1 MDSRISPNFVP
12 NYNHE
17 LFVGHGDNT
26 NHSLSTKHLNGLNFE
41 QWERSVQISLVAKNK
56 MGFVDGSCRKPA
68 DPQMTKQW
76 ELYDKMVIS
85 WLLNSCEEN
94 ISSSVLYCN
103 STAYIWKEL
112 KNRFSQSNGPK
123 ILQIDKE
130 LNSFEQGN
138 LSIAEYFTK
147 LKSLWDAYDSLV
159 KIPKCS
165 CALCTCDVN
174 GSIVELIKN
183 QRLYKFLMG
192 LNGAYKTVRGNI
204 LMIKPVPDVNTA
216 YSILIQD
223 ETQREFSDNSASV
236 SENNAFAVN
245 RNQFNSNGNR
255 NFFPYMTGHHFGNYN
270 KGRSGSVSY
279 QFGSGN
285 GSAYHKNQER
295 RSNYFCEHCKMQG
308 HTIDKCFK
316 TSS

>member
-1 MDSRISPNFVP
+1 MDSGISPNFVP
-12 NYNHE
+12 DYNHE
-17 LFVGHGDNT
+17 LFLGHGDNT

-41 QWERSVQISLVAKNK
+41 QWERLVQISLVAKNK
-56 MGFVDGSCRKPA
+56 MGFVDGSCKKPA
-68 DPQMTKQW
+68 DPHMAKQW
-76 ELYDKMVIS
+76 ERCNKMVIS
-85 WLLNSCEEN
+85 WLLHSCEEN
-94 ISSSVLYCN
+94 ISSSVLYYN
-103 STAYIWKEL
+103 SAADIWKEL

-159 KIPKCS
+159 KLPKCS
-165 CALCTCDVN
+165 CGLCTCDVN

-245 RNQFNSNGNR
+245 RNHFNSNGNR
-255 NFFPYMTGHHFGNYN
+255 NFFSLH
-270 KGRSGSVSY
+270 
-279 QFGSGN
+279 
-285 GSAYHKNQER
+285 
-295 RSNYFCEHCKMQG
+295 
-308 HTIDKCFK
+308 DW
-316 TSS
+316 SSFWKLQ

>member
-1 MDSRISPNFVP
+1 MGKRNHSKCEPNNIKGNELSSDGLLRWVDGSNEFHFEKDELLDLGESEIVDEDCEIDSAISPNFVP
-12 NYNHE
+12 DYNHE
-17 LFVGHGDNT
+17 LFLGHGDNT

-41 QWERSVQISLVAKNK
+41 QWERLVQISLVAKNK
-56 MGFVDGSCRKPA
+56 MGFVDGSCKKPA
-68 DPQMTKQW
+68 DPHMAKQW
-76 ELYDKMVIS
+76 ERCNKMVIS
-85 WLLNSCEEN
+85 WLLHSCEEN
-94 ISSSVLYCN
+94 ISSSVLYYN
-103 STAYIWKEL
+103 SAADIWKEL

-165 CALCTCDVN
+165 CGLCTYDVN
-174 GSIVELIKN
+174 
-183 QRLYKFLMG
+183 G

-223 ETQREFSDNSASV
+223 ETQREFSDNSV
-236 SENNAFAVN
+236 SEF
-245 RNQFNSNGNR
+245 
-255 NFFPYMTGHHFGNYN
+255 FFPT
-270 KGRSGSVSY
+270 
-279 QFGSGN
+279 
-285 GSAYHKNQER
+285 
-295 RSNYFCEHCKMQG
+295 
-308 HTIDKCFK
+308 
-316 TSS
+316 

>member
-1 MDSRISPNFVP
+1 
-12 NYNHE
+12 
-17 LFVGHGDNT
+17 
-26 NHSLSTKHLNGLNFE
+26 
-41 QWERSVQISLVAKNK
+41 
-56 MGFVDGSCRKPA
+56 
-68 DPQMTKQW
+68 
-76 ELYDKMVIS
+76 MVIS
-85 WLLNSCEEN
+85 WLLHSCKEN

-103 STAYIWKEL
+103 SAADIWKEL

-165 CALCTCDVN
+165 SGLCTCDVN

-192 LNGAYKTVRGNI
+192 LNGAYKNVRGNI
-204 LMIKPVPDVNTA
+204 LMIKPLPDVNTA

-223 ETQREFSDNSASV
+223 KTQREFSDNLASV

-245 RNQFNSNGNR
+245 SNQFNSNGNR
-255 NFFPYMTGHHFGNYN
+255 NSFPYLTGHHSGNYN

-279 QFGSGN
+279 QSGSGN
-285 GSAYHKNQER
+285 GSTYQKN
-295 RSNYFCEHCKMQG
+295 
-308 HTIDKCFK
+308 
-316 TSS
+316 